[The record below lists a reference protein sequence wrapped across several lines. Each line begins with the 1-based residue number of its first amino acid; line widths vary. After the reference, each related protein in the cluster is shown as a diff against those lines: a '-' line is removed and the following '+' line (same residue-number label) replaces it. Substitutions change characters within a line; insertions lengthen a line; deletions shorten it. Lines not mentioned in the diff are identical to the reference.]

1 MRLGKVKERRVLGP
15 VNGAKD
21 ILGTGFCLDLE
32 LEGAIL
38 GRFTRKVDIVNFI
51 ETNVNWGLKELVSII
66 QQKLRGVT
74 LWRYIKPRSSGKRT
88 PICAL

>member
-1 MRLGKVKERRVLGP
+1 MRGANVPDGQPVRLGKVKERRVLGP

-21 ILGTGFCLDLE
+21 ILGAGLCLDLE

-51 ETNVNWGLKELVSII
+51 ETNVDWGLK
-66 QQKLRGVT
+66 
-74 LWRYIKPRSSGKRT
+74 
-88 PICAL
+88 